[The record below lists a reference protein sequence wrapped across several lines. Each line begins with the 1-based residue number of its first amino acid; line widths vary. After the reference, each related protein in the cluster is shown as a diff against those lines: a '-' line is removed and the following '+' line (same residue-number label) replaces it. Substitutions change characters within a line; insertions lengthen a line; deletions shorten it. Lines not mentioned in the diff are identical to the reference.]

1 MFSLDGKVGLV
12 VGIANDRSI
21 AWGCAKAFKELG
33 AELATTYVNERTKPY
48 VMPLAAQVGAEIVM
62 PLDVASDEQLDDVFA
77 AIAQRWGRLDFFLHS
92 FATCPKTDLHGRVV
106 DWSREGFELAMD
118 VSCHSFLR
126 MIRKA
131 EPLMRNGGACLT
143 VSYLGA
149 ERAVAHYGAMGPVKA
164 ALEAIV
170 RYAATELGPQGITV
184 NALSPGPLNT
194 RAASGLVD
202 FDDLLQSTVDRAPTR
217 RLATIDEIGA
227 FAGFL
232 VSDRARNVTGG
243 VHHIDGGYS
252 VVG

>member
-1 MFSLDGKVGLV
+1 MFSLSGKTGLV
-12 VGIANDRSI
+12 VGIANEHSI
-21 AWGCAKAFKELG
+21 AWGCARTFKQLG
-33 AELATTYVNERTKPY
+33 AELAITYVSERAKPY
-48 VMPLAAQVGAEIVM
+48 VLPLASEIAAEIVM
-62 PLDVASDEQLDDVFA
+62 PLDVASDDELDVVFA

-92 FATCPKTDLHGRVV
+92 FATCPKEDLRGRVV
-106 DWSREGFELAMD
+106 DCSRQGFERAMD

-131 EPLMRNGGACLT
+131 EPLMCNGGACLT

-149 ERAVAHYGAMGPVKA
+149 ERAIAHYGAMGPVKA

-170 RYAATELGPQGITV
+170 RYAASELGPKGITV
-184 NALSPGPLNT
+184 NALSPGPLKT
-194 RAASGLVD
+194 RAASGLPDVE
-202 FDDLLQSTVDRAPTR
+202 DLLQKAVDRAPTR

-232 VSDRARNVTGG
+232 VSDQARNVTGG

>member
-1 MFSLDGKVGLV
+1 MFPLGGKIGLV
-12 VGIANDRSI
+12 VGIANEHSI
-21 AWGCAKAFKELG
+21 AWGCAKAFRDLG
-33 AELATTYVNERTKPY
+33 AELAITYVNERTKPY
-48 VMPLAAQVGAEIVM
+48 VLPLAAEIGAPVVM
-62 PLDVASDEQLDDVFA
+62 PLNVACNDELDAVFT
-77 AIAQRWGRLDFFLHS
+77 AIEQRWGRLDFFLHS
-92 FATCPKTDLHGRVV
+92 LATCPKTDLRGRVI
-106 DWSREGFELAMD
+106 DCSREGFELAMD

-131 EPLMRNGGACLT
+131 EPLMRDGGACLT

-170 RYAATELGPQGITV
+170 RYAAIELGPRGITV
-184 NALSPGPLNT
+184 NALSPGPLRT
-194 RAASGLVD
+194 RAASGLAEID
-202 FDDLLQSTVDRAPTR
+202 ALLKSTAERAPTH
-217 RLATIDEIGA
+217 RLATLEDIGA

-243 VHHIDGGYS
+243 VHRIDGGYS